1 MNNKEIIIDTE
12 DDNLFRLIVYILALY
27 FILIDNSK
35 YINIVGFIILIAHLY
50 KDITNLKKWHYTEYI
65 GLLLGYILIYEGY
78 LIQNYFIITCGLLK
92 CIAHLR
98 QFIYNDDCYY
108 Y

>member
-1 MNNKEIIIDTE
+1 MIN
-12 DDNLFRLIVYILALY
+12 DNSFRLIVYLIALY
-27 FILIDNSK
+27 FIFIKNSK
-35 YINIVGFIILIAHLY
+35 YINLVGLIILIAHLY
-50 KDITNLKKWHYTEYI
+50 KDITNLKKWPYFTEYI

-78 LIQNYFIITCGLLK
+78 LIQNYFIIICGLLK
-92 CIAHLR
+92 FIAHLR